1 MRRRRLRP
9 YLRDRLARDLR
20 RYLIEGEIPVAS
32 VRQHWMSQ
40 IKPMAAC
47 AGTLALAIWMDLKA
61 PPTAAGN
68 SASQAFWLLWLVT
81 FVWLGWRAVNW
92 RRDWFVATD
101 KRFLLFYGFLHRR
114 VAMMPLAKV
123 TDLTFH
129 RSVPA
134 RIFGYGDFRL
144 ESAGQHQ
151 ALSHIDFIPD
161 ADAHYRAICEVLF
174 GDGAPQDE
182 DDLDWGEDP
191 DDDSGD
197 GGEPRS
203 PTAPSAPDGYAVR
216 PAHAGGERSVVTQP
230 RGIPASPVDSHWA
243 GDSIYQSEDLV
254 KSSRLADTGEI
265 PIVVARPDTVTTRVR
280 RRRG

>member
-1 MRRRRLRP
+1 
-9 YLRDRLARDLR
+9 
-20 RYLIEGEIPVAS
+20 
-32 VRQHWMSQ
+32 
-40 IKPMAAC
+40 
-47 AGTLALAIWMDLKA
+47 
-61 PPTAAGN
+61 
-68 SASQAFWLLWLVT
+68 
-81 FVWLGWRAVNW
+81 
-92 RRDWFVATD
+92 
-101 KRFLLFYGFLHRR
+101 
-114 VAMMPLAKV
+114 MMPLAKV

-144 ESAGQHQ
+144 ESLGQHQ

>member
-68 SASQAFWLLWLVT
+68 LGQPGLLAALAGHPRLARLASGQLAS
-81 FVWLGWRAVNW
+81 
-92 RRDWFVATD
+92 DWFVATSRD
-101 KRFLLFYGFLHRR
+101 CSSTALHRR

-151 ALSHIDFIPD
+151 TLSRIDFIPD

-174 GDGAPQDE
+174 GDGA
-182 DDLDWGEDP
+182 
-191 DDDSGD
+191 
-197 GGEPRS
+197 
-203 PTAPSAPDGYAVR
+203 
-216 PAHAGGERSVVTQP
+216 AG
-230 RGIPASPVDSHWA
+230 RGR
-243 GDSIYQSEDLV
+243 
-254 KSSRLADTGEI
+254 SRLG
-265 PIVVARPDTVTTRVR
+265 
-280 RRRG
+280 RGSG

>member
-81 FVWLGWRAVNW
+81 LVWLGWRAVNW

-144 ESAGQHQ
+144 GPPANTKPSRTSTSSPTPTRTTAPSVRSSSAT
-151 ALSHIDFIPD
+151 
-161 ADAHYRAICEVLF
+161 
-174 GDGAPQDE
+174 APAGR
-182 DDLDWGEDP
+182 DDLDWGEG
-191 DDDSGD
+191 SG
-197 GGEPRS
+197 
-203 PTAPSAPDGYAVR
+203 
-216 PAHAGGERSVVTQP
+216 
-230 RGIPASPVDSHWA
+230 
-243 GDSIYQSEDLV
+243 
-254 KSSRLADTGEI
+254 
-265 PIVVARPDTVTTRVR
+265 
-280 RRRG
+280 